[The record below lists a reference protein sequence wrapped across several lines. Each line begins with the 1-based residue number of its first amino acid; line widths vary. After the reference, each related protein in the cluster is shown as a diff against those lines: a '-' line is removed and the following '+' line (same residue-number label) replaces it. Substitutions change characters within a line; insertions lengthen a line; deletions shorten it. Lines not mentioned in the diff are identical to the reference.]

1 LESGPPA
8 ASIERCRFEI
18 YSEIRQK
25 NAGKRSE
32 EELATRKKKKRKE
45 KTEIDEHAIKCL
57 ATLEKTHLHHVDIKR
72 IRGVRLR
79 KSSTRVVHHK
89 GSRVTVY
96 KSRQAKKREQ
106 GGVENVRNN
115 VYGASVRGW
124 GTVKRV
130 WVGWA
135 I

>member
-1 LESGPPA
+1 MRGREGRR
-8 ASIERCRFEI
+8 IGD
-18 YSEIRQK
+18 K
-25 NAGKRSE
+25 E
-32 EELATRKKKKRKE
+32 EEEKKGE
-45 KTEIDEHAIKCL
+45 TEIDEHAIKCL